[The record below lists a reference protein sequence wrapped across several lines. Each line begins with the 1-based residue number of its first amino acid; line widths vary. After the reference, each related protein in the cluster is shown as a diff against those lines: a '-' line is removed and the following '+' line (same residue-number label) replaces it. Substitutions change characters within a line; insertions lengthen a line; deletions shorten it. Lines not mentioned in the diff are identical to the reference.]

1 MKITVRGIRSLQKES
16 EGVIINGATIL
27 TGANSSGKSSYALG
41 LKLLSQ
47 FLLKQGRF
55 RVSELMFTTIDTS
68 EIESNCTVLNLSKD
82 EPITIEIELNKEIG
96 IVLRIVFIPI
106 AGDKFECA
114 DIILSM
120 KGEILSS
127 RSSFSVGSE
136 FEHYLYSVPIW
147 NTYKFLSQSKIFRD
161 DIVAID
167 SLKNDSKG
175 EKIDNVFI
183 STEKSKTL
191 GFDANLYNSKSFSEA
206 LIKYFISK
214 VNFDYG
220 NLEVKKSLNL
230 YSKKFFKSKNAAIY
244 KELYSSEKIRSMSG
258 GNDKSDRQFLRG
270 SLEGILGN
278 FADNPEIREHL
289 EKFEKCIFRES
300 ILTMG
305 EKKLSIFD
313 GRLLSNS
320 PMLLVTEM
328 FASFWDDV
336 MDYFLKNLTIEVFDK
351 RNLVQKEFF
360 TTNESDIFQSI
371 AAVDRLLKKDKKEYQ
386 YYLGKLFKSLTK
398 LGDSISIEEYPDLS
412 LISVSIMKN
421 GVKQNISHFGTG
433 HYYLTVMYMKLLS
446 TLQKG
451 WVIDWDT
458 LPGENPT
465 VEKIRCNSER
475 TFVLVEPESFL
486 HPSAQVQLANMIAY
500 FVQLG
505 LRVVI
510 ESHSEHFIRSF
521 QLAIAKGEINSEL
534 VNLYYFE
541 NKDFTQIRRINID
554 KRGFLLDKFGEGFID
569 ETPRLIQEF
578 FRVNRN

>member
-1 MKITVRGIRSLQKES
+1 MKITVGGIRSIQKET
-16 EGVIINGATIL
+16 EGVIVKGATIL
-27 TGANSSGKSSYALG
+27 TGANSSGKSSYVLG

-55 RVSELMFTTIDTS
+55 RVSELMFTTIDAS
-68 EIESNCTVLNLSKD
+68 EIGPNCTVMTLSNNK
-82 EPITIEIELNKEIG
+82 PITIEIELNKETG
-96 IVLRIVFIPI
+96 IVLRIVFVPI
-106 AGDKFECA
+106 EGDKYECS
-114 DIILSM
+114 DIILSL

-136 FEHYLYSVPIW
+136 LEHYLYSVPIW
-147 NTYKFLSQSKIFRD
+147 NTYIFLSQNKLFRD
-161 DIVAID
+161 YLNGVETF
-167 SLKNDSKG
+167 KNNSG
-175 EKIDNVFI
+175 RQKIDQVFLN
-183 STEKSKTL
+183 TEKSKSF
-191 GFDANLYNSKSFSEA
+191 GFDANLYKSSTFSNALVRYFASK
-206 LIKYFISK
+206 L
-214 VNFDYG
+214 NFDYG
-220 NLEVKKSLNL
+220 NNEVKESLNL
-230 YSKKFFKSKNAAIY
+230 YNRIFFSSKYAETY
-244 KELYSSEKIRSMSG
+244 KELYSSTKIRSMSG
-258 GNDKSDRQFLRG
+258 SNDKSDRQFLRG

-289 EKFEKCIFRES
+289 EKFEKCIFSES
-300 ILTMG
+300 LMGIG
-305 EKKLSIFD
+305 EKKFSFFE
-313 GRLLSNS
+313 GKLLSNS

-336 MDYFLKNLTIEVFDK
+336 MDYFLKNFTIEVFDK

-360 TTNESDIFQSI
+360 TINENSIFQSI
-371 AAVDRLLKKDKKEYQ
+371 ASVERLLKKDKKEYN
-386 YYLGKLFKSLTK
+386 YYLGKLFKSLTM
-398 LGDSISIEEYPDLS
+398 LGDSISIDEYPELS
-412 LISVSIMKN
+412 LISVSVLKN
-421 GVKQNISHFGTG
+421 GIKQNISHFGTG
-433 HYYLTVMYMKLLS
+433 HFYLTVMYLKLLS

-451 WVIDWDT
+451 KVIDWDAEH
-458 LPGENPT
+458 GEDAIF
-465 VEKIRCNSER
+465 EKILCKSDR

-521 QLAIAKGEINSEL
+521 QLAIAKGEINSDL

-541 NKDFTQIRRINID
+541 NKEFTHIRRINID
-554 KRGFLLDKFGEGFID
+554 KKGFLLDKFGEGFID